1 MAKKLKT
8 ETITQTITDALE
20 DAKSELSSLAEEMG
34 EWRDNM
40 EGTSLENTSRYDE
53 VMECADTLEDLDS
66 RLQNIEIEDDR
77 EITYVWSH
85 PYGHNIGR
93 SWRAGRVCAALN
105 AIVAALSDNDENTA
119 ELEDIATELESVEFP
134 GMY

>member
-40 EGTSLENTSRYDE
+40 EGTSLENTSRGY
-53 VMECADTLEDLDS
+53 
-66 RLQNIEIEDDR
+66 
-77 EITYVWSH
+77 SH
-85 PYGHNIGR
+85 
-93 SWRAGRVCAALN
+93 RA
-105 AIVAALSDNDENTA
+105 
-119 ELEDIATELESVEFP
+119 
-134 GMY
+134 